1 MILRGMLIVIVVRRI
16 FLMSDYGLALGV
28 SFFFLVI
35 FVAGFW
41 LGVAWQERRD
51 A

>member
-1 MILRGMLIVIVVRRI
+1 MN
-16 FLMSDYGLALGV
+16 DYGMALGV
-28 SFFFLVI
+28 SLFILVI

-41 LGVAWQERRD
+41 LGVAWQEKKD

>member
-1 MILRGMLIVIVVRRI
+1 MRYARYVVMGDFGI
-16 FLMSDYGLALGV
+16 ALGV
-28 SFFFLVI
+28 SFFILVI

-41 LGVAWQERRD
+41 LGVAWQERRG

>member
-1 MILRGMLIVIVVRRI
+1 MFGMCGGS
-16 FLMSDYGLALGV
+16 LMGDFGTALGV
-28 SFFFLVI
+28 SFFILVI

-41 LGVAWQERRD
+41 MGVAWQERRG